1 MLRSL
6 WTAKTGLD
14 AQQTSLDTISNN
26 LANVSTTAYKR
37 VRPIFEDLLYQNLR
51 SPGFQENSFPA
62 GSGDNIGVANQAG
75 LPSDNFLPAGLQ
87 AGNGSRVSATQRIN
101 SPGSLIQSQNPLDLA
116 INGNGFFVVQT
127 GNGPAFTRSGN
138 FMRNQLGQM
147 VTSGGNVLLGYPP
160 NTVVNASSPPP
171 FFPITIPSFASDI
184 VIGSDGGV
192 SYSSGPNS
200 PIIPAGIIPL
210 VNFANPNGL
219 TSAGGG
225 LYFDTPSSGVQVP
238 GLSGSP
244 GFGAVSQYY
253 TEQSNVNV
261 AEELVSLI
269 SAQRAYEITAKSVS
283 ASDQIL
289 QKLGQ
294 L

>member
-37 VRPIFEDLLYQNLR
+37 VRPIFEDLLYQNIR
-51 SPGFQENSFPA
+51 SPGLTES
-62 GSGDNIGVANQAG
+62 SGQLNNTAD
-75 LPSDNFLPAGLQ
+75 DTYLPAGLQ
-87 AGNGSRVSATQRIN
+87 AGNGSRVAATQRI
-101 SPGSLIQSQNPLDLA
+101 SSAGSLIQSQNPLDMA

-127 GNGPAFTRSGN
+127 GSGIAYTRAGN
-138 FMRNQLGQM
+138 FMRNQNGDVVTPSGSTLLRKDGQ
-147 VTSGGNVLLGYPP
+147 P
-160 NTVVNASSPPP
+160 VN
-171 FFPITIPSFASDI
+171 IPSSATDI
-184 VIGSDGGV
+184 VIGTDGTLTYYNGL
-192 SYSSGPNS
+192 GPGAAPQFIDMVNFVN
-200 PIIPAGIIPL
+200 PAGL
-210 VNFANPNGL
+210 SSV
-219 TSAGGG
+219 GGG
-225 LYFDTPSSGVQVP
+225 LYFQTASSGVPVHGTP
-238 GLSGSP
+238 SAP
-244 GFGAVSQYY
+244 GFGSVSQYY

-269 SAQRAYEITAKSVS
+269 AAQRAYEITAKSVS
-283 ASDQIL
+283 ASDQVL

>member
-51 SPGFQENSFPA
+51 SPGLVEDS
-62 GSGDNIGVANQAG
+62 SGT
-75 LPSDNFLPAGLQ
+75 FLPAGLQ
-87 AGNGSRVSATQRIN
+87 AGNGSRISATQRIN
-101 SPGSLIQSQNPLDLA
+101 SAGSLIQSQNPLDMA
-116 INGNGFFVVQT
+116 INGNGFFAVAVP
-127 GNGPAFTRSGN
+127 NGAGSYDVAYTRAGN
-138 FMRNQLGQM
+138 FMRNSDGKI
-147 VTSGGNVLLGYPP
+147 VTPGGHIVLSDAELPG
-160 NTVVNASSPPP
+160 AGSSTIANPTG
-171 FFPITIPSFASDI
+171 ITIPSEATAVVVGTD
-184 VIGSDGGV
+184 GSVTYYGV
-192 SYSSGPNS
+192 STTKPFLAGRIGISNFSN
-200 PIIPAGIIPL
+200 PAGL
-210 VNFANPNGL
+210 A
-219 TSAGGG
+219 TGGSG
-225 LYFDTPSSGVQVP
+225 LYFETASSGNAINGVASQN
-238 GLSGSP
+238 
-244 GFGAVSQYY
+244 GFGSISQYY

-269 SAQRAYEITAKSVS
+269 AAQRAYEITAKSVS